1 MEGKGGKRV
10 MIFDMPLTEKEIAEV
25 KELLE
30 AKDHCKVI
38 PQKSFNTIWF
48 RGNNGETELRL
59 NFLGNLKLIVSRVYF
74 HNRRQGTMTAVLQL
88 LDKYCKK
95 YGIVKLCIQSVE
107 TKEMSD
113 FCKKW
118 DIKPDPYASFQ
129 VNGFM
134 AGDHIKDIDLE

>member
-1 MEGKGGKRV
+1 MESKGRKRV
-10 MIFDMPLTEKEIAEV
+10 MIFDMPLTEKEITEI

-48 RGNNGETELRL
+48 RGDNGETELRL
-59 NFLGNLKLIVSRVYF
+59 NFLGNLKLIVSRVCF
-74 HNRRQGTMTAVLQL
+74 HNRRQGTMTAVMHL
-88 LDKYCKK
+88 LEGYCKK
-95 YGIVKLCIQSVE
+95 YGIIKLCIQSVE
-107 TKEMSD
+107 TKKMDE

-129 VNGFM
+129 IDGFT
-134 AGDHIKDIDLE
+134 AGDHIKDIELD